1 MGVQDSSQGGM
12 RDKACE
18 LKAVMDRTPCAPFQ
32 ALTNQSSTSATT
44 RVRTWKERIFGIG
57 PEDLK
62 IGQAESKLIN
72 PLSPFSI
79 GWTIATAILLAYTAL
94 VTPAQISFG
103 WLDPQCTPTPT
114 V

>member
-1 MGVQDSSQGGM
+1 MEVQDSAQEGR

-18 LKAVMDRTPCAPFQ
+18 IKAVT
-32 ALTNQSSTSATT
+32 TATT
-44 RVRTWKERIFGIG
+44 RVRTWEEKVFGIG
-57 PEDLK
+57 PEDLE

-79 GWTIATAILLAYTAL
+79 GWTIATAMLLAYTAL
-94 VTPAQISFG
+94 VSPAQISFG

>member
-1 MGVQDSSQGGM
+1 MKV
-12 RDKACE
+12 C
-18 LKAVMDRTPCAPFQ
+18 
-32 ALTNQSSTSATT
+32 STTATT
-44 RVRTWKERIFGIG
+44 RVRTWEEKIFGIG

-62 IGQAESKLIN
+62 IGQPESRLIN

-79 GWTIATAILLAYTAL
+79 GWTIATAIFLAYTAL

>member
-1 MGVQDSSQGGM
+1 MKLGSTATLC
-12 RDKACE
+12 RENA
-18 LKAVMDRTPCAPFQ
+18 AVFDLSIT
-32 ALTNQSSTSATT
+32 TATA
-44 RVRTWKERIFGIG
+44 RVRTWKEKVLGIG
-57 PEDLK
+57 PEDLE
-62 IGQAESKLIN
+62 IGQLESKLIN

>member
-1 MGVQDSSQGGM
+1 MLRNATIKGR
-12 RDKACE
+12 RDKVPEMKVCSTAT
-18 LKAVMDRTPCAPFQ
+18 A
-32 ALTNQSSTSATT
+32 QSTTTATT
-44 RVRTWKERIFGIG
+44 RVRTWEEKVFGIG

-79 GWTIATAILLAYTAL
+79 GWTIATAMLLAYTAL
-94 VTPAQISFG
+94 VKPAQINFG
-103 WLDPQCTPTPT
+103 WLDPQYTPTPT